1 MPLLTRAAF
10 APMIAS
16 MNGNGILDAALTGF
30 GPAASARSA
39 ATLYRVTYYRPL
51 WAETD

>member
-10 APMIAS
+10 APMIAP

-30 GPAASARSA
+30 GPAVRAHA
-39 ATLYRVTYYRPL
+39 AAALYRVTYYRPL